1 MIQDY
6 ECRPEDSDHG
16 MLEVIRTYQLP
27 VPEIYVKMEEILRFA
42 KLEKEQNRKPFCTI
56 PFDHTLE
63 AGAMGGNV
71 RYGNETAGPRAE
83 KPICQSLEELKAISG
98 IDFDSG
104 RMKETLDVC
113 RELRKQG
120 EEVLFQ
126 MSGPLTIWNTLID
139 VKHILK
145 GIRKTPDQME
155 ELFRMIE
162 TEMLRLLVEVKQA
175 GVRLVSYADSAGSV
189 RILGPKS
196 MEWMTRTFTAP
207 FLKKAADILG
217 DDMAMILCPKT
228 AFALIGT
235 DLGKRGECPL
245 PGEMTYQ
252 EACVCSIGKAK
263 FPSQMCI
270 NRCGTKITNG
280 KLMTIGLKESDA

>member
-98 IDFDSG
+98 MDFDSG

-145 GIRKTPDQME
+145 
-155 ELFRMIE
+155 
-162 TEMLRLLVEVKQA
+162 
-175 GVRLVSYADSAGSV
+175 
-189 RILGPKS
+189 
-196 MEWMTRTFTAP
+196 
-207 FLKKAADILG
+207 
-217 DDMAMILCPKT
+217 
-228 AFALIGT
+228 
-235 DLGKRGECPL
+235 
-245 PGEMTYQ
+245 
-252 EACVCSIGKAK
+252 
-263 FPSQMCI
+263 
-270 NRCGTKITNG
+270 
-280 KLMTIGLKESDA
+280 

>member
-83 KPICQSLEELKAISG
+83 KPICQSLEELKVG
-98 IDFDSG
+98 ICLGMDLEQTGTDERTSDG
-104 RMKETLDVC
+104 TAGK
-113 RELRKQG
+113 LRKQG

-155 ELFRMIE
+155 EIFGMIE
-162 TEMLRLLVEVKQA
+162 TEMLRLLVEVK
-175 GVRLVSYADSAGSV
+175 RREY
-189 RILGPKS
+189 
-196 MEWMTRTFTAP
+196 
-207 FLKKAADILG
+207 
-217 DDMAMILCPKT
+217 
-228 AFALIGT
+228 
-235 DLGKRGECPL
+235 
-245 PGEMTYQ
+245 
-252 EACVCSIGKAK
+252 
-263 FPSQMCI
+263 
-270 NRCGTKITNG
+270 
-280 KLMTIGLKESDA
+280 GL